1 MYWGYGLAFYEKG
14 KGEWSFGNGF
24 TRNTTIFGVDSNSS
38 SHSDNDKNNFLV
50 LGKGPTSPKKV
61 NINFSKANTEF
72 CLNLHYNGGNSYFFV
87 NVKEIYKFKADNK
100 NINFSN
106 QFLLGSIS
114 NNFGAI
120 DSEEVLLKRN
130 VYDFLVDYNS
140 IDKY

>member
-1 MYWGYGLAFYEKG
+1 M
-14 KGEWSFGNGF
+14 
-24 TRNTTIFGVDSNSS
+24 
-38 SHSDNDKNNFLV
+38 
-50 LGKGPTSPKKV
+50 
-61 NINFSKANTEF
+61 
-72 CLNLHYNGGNSYFFV
+72 HYNGDNSYFFV

-120 DSEEVLLKRN
+120 DSEEVLLKGN